1 MHEWERPLCEVW
13 DLKVVP
19 RGAVIRLSGR
29 VYRGRGACKAN
40 ASTRRFFALF
50 TTEALRVTG
59 VEQ

>member
-1 MHEWERPLCEVW
+1 MGKTPICEVW

-19 RGAVIRLSGR
+19 RGAIIRLSGR
-29 VYRGRGACKAN
+29 VYRGEGARACKAN

>member
-1 MHEWERPLCEVW
+1 MGKTPICEVW

-19 RGAVIRLSGR
+19 RGAIIRLSGR
-29 VYRGRGACKAN
+29 VYRGRRGHAKLMLVQDA
-40 ASTRRFFALF
+40 FFALF

>member
-19 RGAVIRLSGR
+19 RGAIIRLSGR

-40 ASTRRFFALF
+40 ASTDAFLLF
-50 TTEALRVTG
+50 SLLKPLELQ
-59 VEQ
+59 E

>member
-1 MHEWERPLCEVW
+1 MNGKDPYVRFGI
-13 DLKVVP
+13 LKSFPGV
-19 RGAVIRLSGR
+19 LSYVCRAG
-29 VYRGRGACKAN
+29 YIGGRGACKAN

>member
-1 MHEWERPLCEVW
+1 MGKTPICEVW

-19 RGAVIRLSGR
+19 RGAIIRLSGR
-29 VYRGRGACKAN
+29 VYRGEGAGKAN